1 MPRLLLRGADLG
13 EVEAVL
19 FDKDG
24 TLSHSEPD
32 LLNLAQARVS
42 ACLDQ
47 VDRHQRLPCRTCS
60 SGPTACR
67 RAPSIRPG

>member
-13 EVEAVL
+13 EIEAVL

-32 LLNLAQARVS
+32 LLTLAQVAVTEKYRQYEELARKNGGQFHS
-42 ACLDQ
+42 D
-47 VDRHQRLPCRTCS
+47 
-60 SGPTACR
+60 
-67 RAPSIRPG
+67 APYIPPFSP